1 MSELFLKILEMSL
14 SASCLVLVLLLLRL
28 VLKKAPKWIHVLLWG
43 LVALRLVMPFSI
55 ESNLSLIPEP
65 VSQGKIITN
74 VGNAP
79 IGKTE
84 IIEIFEGSAPSVEQ
98 EQPVGSVIVQEGSL
112 QPAKTVA
119 NTVYPVLSWIWA
131 AGVVLMLMYTLI
143 SYGML
148 RHRINTA
155 VPLKKGIFQSENV
168 DSPFVLGLIRPKIYL
183 PFRMDADTLEYVID
197 HEQSH
202 IRRKDHWWKPL
213 GFVLLAFH
221 WFNPLMWLGY
231 FLLCRDIELACDEKV
246 IKQMDNENR
255 ANYTQ
260 ALVTCSVHRRR
271 IAACPLAFGEVG
283 VKERVKSVMNY
294 KKSAFWIVIAAVV
307 ISAVVA
313 ICFLTNPTESK
324 EPGILSI
331 RAATYAQD
339 DQTPCIELDYFFAG
353 EDEAH
358 SQFQRG
364 KWIRKMSEQETEYT
378 KNGSI
383 PYDGSL
389 GAYRMMLEFSD
400 PGPSVDF
407 RNSHQEGAVYPLEGI
422 KESFGETVRYKVV
435 YPDDDCI
442 IIYIGTDVPFSF
454 KEPDRLD
461 PSGPIQIRL
470 FRFDYAPV
478 DPALGQDVVETF
490 TPGYRTYYRLR
501 DGSWKTEG
509 RIYQYRHPISGTMPD
524 GTDATFVYLSNLE
537 TISFEQALQA
547 SGFGDDPN
555 GFFPPEDAI
564 LVDWLLTLNEPDTNH
579 SDVSNNDDF
588 SLIDPP
594 VTNWDVMIS
603 NALLS
608 LQWDEAK
615 DAPLNVESHIIL
627 AQVGDPGRP
636 VEGVSIF
643 NREETVFVCYAKE
656 RFQVVNGYQEGCG
669 SLSGKALI
677 TFAQDENGQYYTK
690 EIRKV
695 SSKKDLAELKEKFP
709 AAMELLEEKEQE
721 YVWYLKFR
729 CPTTADRFLAQL
741 KAQGVTSP
749 DSLWYTPLVE
759 NYACDINGDGKRDF
773 YSGTSAELL
782 HPLSYASYDQ
792 AKQRYQS
799 WLDSRDTM
807 SDAENYSALA
817 EIYDIIARGS
827 ASEQAELAQ
836 LFREICNSDTL
847 VFEDKEVFDLAK
859 NYAQVFTGLA
869 NGDRDFGVQEL
880 TKKSISETVGQVDFS
895 YLGEVWYSVRMMELG
910 EQWVTGEFTAPYQGE
925 LGQYLAVIQFH
936 DADQSAQFL
945 PQLSRGVKYPMYFS
959 YNGMKRE
966 MFMKIMLNADHGY
979 DVYIGSDEP
988 FSVEERSSVRRNRLS
1003 GTVSVTLSF
1012 DPQSSTSRLT
1022 VTGKGL
1028 SQGKHMVFVATTS
1041 GRYVLLPFT
1050 AIMTQ
1055 LGADVQWNS
1064 NQIAQIRCN
1073 GKTYTLNTQAVSL
1086 IEVGTDLN
1094 CIIPTPGDKLHAQAM
1109 DKELML
1115 DHSTVKTVALMLG
1128 IPIIVDVD
1136 YQNQTV
1142 VIDYAG

>member
-14 SASCLVLVLLLLRL
+14 SANCLVLVLLLLRL

-55 ESNLSLIPEP
+55 ESKLSLIPEP
-65 VSQGKIITN
+65 MAQGNIITN

-79 IGKTE
+79 IGKTD
-84 IIEIFEGSAPSVEQ
+84 IIEIYEGLEPTVEQ
-98 EQPVGSVIVQEGSL
+98 ERPVVSLITQEGSL
-112 QPAKTVA
+112 KPAKTVA
-119 NTVYPVLSWIWA
+119 NTVYPVLSWIWV

-148 RHRINTA
+148 RHRVNTA

-183 PFRMDADTLEYVID
+183 PFRMDADTLAYVIA

-202 IRRKDHWWKPL
+202 IRRKDHWWKPM
-213 GFVLLAFH
+213 GFVLLAVH

-260 ALVTCSVHRRR
+260 ALVTCSIHRRR

-294 KKSAFWIVIAAVV
+294 KKPAFWIVIAAVV

-324 EPGILSI
+324 EPGILSM

-353 EDEAH
+353 EDEAR

-407 RNSHQEGAVYPLEGI
+407 RNSHREGAVYPLEGI

-547 SGFGDDPN
+547 PGFGDDPN

-564 LVDWLLTLNEPDTNH
+564 LVDWKLSFKEPDTNPT
-579 SDVSNNDDF
+579 DEGTNEDF
-588 SLIDPP
+588 DLVDPQ
-594 VTNWDVMIS
+594 VTPRDVMIS

-615 DAPLNVESHIIL
+615 DATLNVESHIVL
-627 AQVGDPGRP
+627 GQSVVSGTPL
-636 VEGVSIF
+636 EGVSVF
-643 NREETVFVCYAKE
+643 AQEETVFVCYAKE
-656 RFQVVNGYQEGCG
+656 RFQVVNGYQEGCA

-677 TFAQDENGQYYTK
+677 TFTINEYGQYSLK
-690 EIRKV
+690 EIRRL
-695 SSKKDLAELKEKFP
+695 STKKDLAELKETYP
-709 AAMELLEEKEQE
+709 TAMELLEDKEQE
-721 YVWYLKFR
+721 YVSYLSAK
-729 CPTTADRFLAQL
+729 CWSTAGVFLDQL
-741 KAQGVTSP
+741 KTQGVISP
-749 DSLWYTPLVE
+749 NSIAYTPLVK
-759 NYACDINGDGKRDF
+759 NYACDSNGDGKRDF
-773 YSGTSAELL
+773 CSGTSAEML
-782 HPLSYASYDQ
+782 HPLDYVSYDQ
-792 AKQRYQS
+792 AKQLYES
-799 WLDSRDTM
+799 WVASRDTM
-807 SDAENYSALA
+807 TEAKGFAALA
-817 EIYDIIARGS
+817 ELYDTIAQGS
-827 ASEQAELAQ
+827 ASEQSAFAQ

-859 NYAQVFTGLA
+859 NYAEVFTGLA

-880 TKKSISETVGQVDFS
+880 TTKSVSKTAGQLDFS
-895 YLGEVWYSVRMMELG
+895 YLGEMWYSVKMVQMG
-910 EQWVTGEFTAPYQGE
+910 EHWVTGEFTAPYNGE
-925 LGQYLAVIQFH
+925 MGQYLTVIQFH
-936 DADQSAQFL
+936 DAAQSAQFL
-945 PQLSRGVKYPMYFS
+945 PQLSKGLKYPLSFS
-959 YNGMKRE
+959 YDGVVHE
-966 MFMKIMLNADHGY
+966 MCLKIMLNGDHGY

-1028 SQGKHMVFVATTS
+1028 SQGKHMVFVDTTS

-1050 AIMTQ
+1050 AIMAQ

-1136 YQNQTV
+1136 YQNETV

>member
-55 ESNLSLIPEP
+55 ESKLSLIPEP
-65 VSQGKIITN
+65 MAQGNIITN
-74 VGNAP
+74 VGKVS
-79 IGKTE
+79 IGKTN
-84 IIEIFEGSAPSVEQ
+84 IIGIYEGLEPTVEQ
-98 EQPVGSVIVQEGSL
+98 ERPVVSLITQEGSL
-112 QPAKTVA
+112 KPAKTVA
-119 NTVYPVLSWIWA
+119 NTIYPVLSWIWV
-131 AGVVLMLMYTLI
+131 AGVALMLIYTFV

-148 RHRINTA
+148 RHRVNTA
-155 VPLKKGIFQSENV
+155 VPLKKGIYQSENV
-168 DSPFVLGLIRPKIYL
+168 DSPFVLGLLRPKIYL
-183 PFRMDADTLEYVID
+183 PFRLDGNTLEYVIA

-213 GFVLLAFH
+213 GFLLLAFH

-231 FLLCRDIELACDEKV
+231 VLLCRDIELACDEKV
-246 IKQMDNENR
+246 IRQMDNENR

-283 VKERVKSVMNY
+283 IKERVKSVMNY
-294 KKSAFWIVIAAVV
+294 KKPAFWILITAVL

-313 ICFLTNPTESK
+313 VCFLTNPEESK

-331 RAATYAQD
+331 RAATYSQN
-339 DQTPCIELDYFFAG
+339 DQVPCIELDYFFDS
-353 EDEAH
+353 EDKA
-358 SQFQRG
+358 SAQFQRG
-364 KWIRKMSEQETEYT
+364 KWIRQLSEQEAEYT
-378 KNGSI
+378 KDGSI

-389 GAYRMMLEFSD
+389 GTYRMMLEFSD
-400 PGPSVDF
+400 PGLSTQF
-407 RNSHQEGAVYPLEGI
+407 RNAHQEGTVYQLEGI
-422 KESFGETVRYKVV
+422 RESFGEMVRYKVV
-435 YPDDDCI
+435 YPDDQGI

-454 KEPDRLD
+454 KEPDQLD
-461 PSGPIQIRL
+461 PSGPLQIRL
-470 FRFDYAPV
+470 YRYEDE
-478 DPALGQDVVETF
+478 ETI
-490 TPGYRTYYRLR
+490 PSQYRTYYRLR
-501 DGSWKTEG
+501 DGSWKIDG
-509 RIYQYRHPISGTMPD
+509 RIYEYRHQLIGTMPD
-524 GTDATFVYLSNLE
+524 GTEATFVYLSNLE
-537 TISFEQALQA
+537 TMSFEQAYQA

-555 GFFPPEDAI
+555 GFFPPEEAI
-564 LVDWLLTLNEPDTNH
+564 LVDWLLTFNEPDTNDT
-579 SDVSNNDDF
+579 DVSTNDDF

-594 VTNWDVMIS
+594 VTYWDVMIS

-643 NREETVFVCYAKE
+643 NQEETVFVCYAKE
-656 RFQVVNGYQEGCG
+656 RFRVVNGYQEGCG

-677 TFAQDENGQYYTK
+677 TFAQDEYGQYYTK

-709 AAMELLEEKEQE
+709 AAIELLEEKEQE
-721 YVWYLKFR
+721 YVSYLKFR
-729 CPTTADRFLAQL
+729 CPTTADVFLAQL

-773 YSGTSAELL
+773 YSGTSAELM

-799 WLDSRDTM
+799 WLDSRATM

-959 YNGMKRE
+959 YNGVKRE

-988 FSVEERSSVRRNRLS
+988 FTVDERLSVRPNRLS
-1003 GTVSVTLSF
+1003 GTVSVSISF
-1012 DPQSSTSRLT
+1012 DPKSSYTRLT
-1022 VTGKGL
+1022 VAGKSL
-1028 SQGKHMVFVATTS
+1028 TEGKYMVFVGTTPS
-1041 GRYVLLPFT
+1041 RYVLLPFT

-1055 LGADVQWNS
+1055 LGADVKWSS
-1064 NQIAQIRCN
+1064 NEIAQIRFRE
-1073 GKTYTLNTQAVSL
+1073 KVYTLNTQAVSL